1 MNRIRAGAI
10 AQQQPD
16 SKASGARSGVRD
28 PRGVLFDEAALRQMT
43 SAINSGR
50 RRVLCAALAAP
61 TLGLLSS
68 TLVRGEASKQ
78 LRLAATRQ
86 SLVGAGNPDT
96 AVWAYNGTVPGPEL
110 RFKQGERLMIEVENA
125 LGVDTTV
132 HWHGVRVPN
141 AMDGVPQL
149 TQPPI
154 KANGGRFRYEFELRD
169 AGTYWYHPHLGSPEQ
184 VGRGLYGPLIVDEV
198 QPPAVDRDVVWMLG
212 DWRLDREARIVG
224 DFGNFM
230 DASHAG
236 RIGNSVTVNGA
247 IRETFDLRAGERIRL
262 RLVNAA
268 NARIFGLEFRGHDPM
283 VVALDGQPVEPHRPE
298 GDRVVLGPS
307 MRADV
312 LLDATGEPG
321 RSYTVADDFYPR
333 RAYRLLNLN
342 YLKERFRGGRAGS
355 PPPKL
360 APNPLSEPDL
370 TKAQRHRVEFGGGMM
385 GNMPGMGMMGMPMGH
400 RMAWTVNGKPMPD
413 NGHAHE
419 PILQLGL
426 GRSYVLELVN
436 DTQWHHPIHLHGH
449 VFRVL
454 SRDGKPTR
462 QRQWLDTVLLDPRSR
477 AEIALVAD
485 NPGGW
490 MLHCHVLEH
499 QASGMMAVIRVA

>member
-1 MNRIRAGAI
+1 VIDR
-10 AQQQPD
+10 
-16 SKASGARSGVRD
+16 V
-28 PRGVLFDEAALRQMT
+28 
-43 SAINSGR
+43 R
-50 RRVLCAALAAP
+50 RRLLGAAAAGVALARAP
-61 TLGLLSS
+61 VALSQQAAK
-68 TLVRGEASKQ
+68 R

-86 SLVGAGNPDT
+86 ALVGAGNPDT
-96 AVWAYNGTVPGPEL
+96 AVWSYNGTVPGPEL
-110 RFKQGERLMIEVENA
+110 RLRQGERLRIEVDNA
-125 LGVDTTV
+125 LPANTTV

-141 AMDGVPQL
+141 AMDGVPHL

-154 KANGGRFRYEFELRD
+154 TANGGRFTYGFELRD

-184 VGRGLYGPLIVDEV
+184 VGRGLYGPLIVDEAE
-198 QPPAVDRDVVWMLG
+198 PPVVDRDVVWMLG

-236 RIGNSVTVNGA
+236 RIGNTVTVNGA
-247 IRETFDLRAGERIRL
+247 IREVFEVRAGERIRL
-262 RLVNAA
+262 RLINAA
-268 NARIFGLEFRGHDPM
+268 NARIFGLEFRGHQPL
-283 VVALDGQPVEPHRPE
+283 VIALDGHAVEPHPPE
-298 GDRVVLGPS
+298 GGRVVLGPS
-307 MRADV
+307 MRADL

-321 RSYTVADDFYPR
+321 QAYTVADDFYPR
-333 RAYRLLNLN
+333 QAYRLLDLR
-342 YLKERFRGGRAGS
+342 YAKQAMRGGRACA
-355 PPPKL
+355 PLPKI

-370 TKAQRHRVEFGGGMM
+370 SQAQRHRVEFGGGMM
-385 GNMPGMGMMGMPMGH
+385 GNMPGGMGMMGGTH

-419 PILQLGL
+419 PILKLDL
-426 GRSYVLELVN
+426 GRSYLLELVN

-462 QRQWLDTVLLDPRSR
+462 HREWLDTVLLDPRSR
-477 AEIALVAD
+477 AEIAFVAD
-485 NPGGW
+485 NPGNW
-490 MLHCHVLEH
+490 MLHCHILEH

>member
-1 MNRIRAGAI
+1 VITA
-10 AQQQPD
+10 
-16 SKASGARSGVRD
+16 
-28 PRGVLFDEAALRQMT
+28 F
-43 SAINSGR
+43 NSRR
-50 RRVLCAALAAP
+50 RRVLGAALAAP
-61 TLGLLSS
+61 ALALPSL
-68 TLVRGEASKQ
+68 AWAQSKGGKP

-86 SLVGAGNPDT
+86 PLVGGANPDT

-110 RFKQGERLMIEVENA
+110 RFKQGERLRIEVENG

-149 TQPPI
+149 TQAPI
-154 KANGGRFRYEFELRD
+154 KANGGRFSYEFELRD

-184 VGRGLYGPLIVDEV
+184 VGRGLYGPLIVDEPH
-198 QPPAVDRDVVWMLG
+198 PPAVDRDVVWMLG
-212 DWRLDREARIVG
+212 DWRLDREARIVE

-236 RIGNSVTVNGA
+236 RIGNTVTVNGA
-247 IRETFDLRAGERIRL
+247 IRETFELRAGERVRL

-283 VVALDGQPVEPHRPE
+283 VIALDGQPVEPHRPE
-298 GDRVVLGPS
+298 GGRVVLGPS

-312 LLDATGEPG
+312 LLDASGEAG
-321 RSYTVADDFYPR
+321 RSYPVVDDFYPR
-333 RAYRLLNLN
+333 RSYRLLDLR
-342 YLKERFRGGRAGS
+342 YAAERGRGGRAGT
-355 PPPKL
+355 PLPKL

-370 TKAQRHRVEFGGGMM
+370 AKAQRHRIEFGGGMM
-385 GNMPGMGMMGMPMGH
+385 GNMPGMGMGNMPGMGMGSMPGMQMPH

-413 NGHAHE
+413 DGHAHE
-419 PILQLGL
+419 PILQFGL

-449 VFRVL
+449 VFRVIT
-454 SRDGKPTR
+454 RDGNPTK
-462 QRQWLDTVLLDPRSR
+462 QREWLDTVLLAPRTR
-477 AEIALVAD
+477 AEIAFVAD